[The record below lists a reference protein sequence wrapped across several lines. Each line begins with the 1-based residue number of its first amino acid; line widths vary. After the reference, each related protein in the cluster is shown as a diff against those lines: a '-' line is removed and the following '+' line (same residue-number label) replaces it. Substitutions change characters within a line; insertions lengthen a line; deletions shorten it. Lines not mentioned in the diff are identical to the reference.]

1 MADTA
6 RSGGLLAI
14 VEQGS
19 GGSKRKERS
28 NRLYSGAGVG
38 KNAADEGKGFI
49 SGEEPFAYHP
59 KMGRYAD
66 LHNHLLGRLHES
78 QL

>member
-1 MADTA
+1 MATCMADTA

-28 NRLYSGAGVG
+28 NRLYRGGGVG
-38 KNAADEGKGFI
+38 
-49 SGEEPFAYHP
+49 
-59 KMGRYAD
+59 
-66 LHNHLLGRLHES
+66 
-78 QL
+78 